1 MELTTINNWA
11 LLGAGLI
18 IEVIVQHLLK
28 TTTKIDPRLTVILRP
43 LAAWVASPT
52 TAGSTT

>member
-28 TTTKIDPRLTVILRP
+28 TTTKFDPRLTVVLRP
-43 LAAWVASPT
+43 LAAWVVSPT